1 MAIKNKTEARP
12 ENVKARASRPKRKL
26 KATDAKRGGKPA
38 SRIDKANGKRR

>member
-1 MAIKNKTEARP
+1 MATKQQKEVKP
-12 ENVKARASRPKRKL
+12 ENVKARASRPRGKQ